1 MTTKEIDERSLVN
14 AHRLFE
20 SGDIDRMPVGTTM
33 GLQQIHCYLF
43 NGLYPF
49 AGVVRDKNIAKDG
62 FRFVNS
68 LYLEAALAAVEKM
81 PEDTFGLIIEKYVEK
96 NVCYPFMDYVRG
108 MRSKFVPSDY
118 STGTGPVF

>member
-33 GLQQIHCYLF
+33 GLQQIHRYLF
-43 NGLYPF
+43 NDLYPF
-49 AGVVRDKNIAKDG
+49 AGVVRDKNIAKGG

-81 PEDTFGLIIEKYVEK
+81 PEDTFEHIIEKYVEM

-108 MRSKFVPSDY
+108 MRSKFVPSDQMQISY
-118 STGTGPVF
+118 M

>member
-1 MTTKEIDERSLVN
+1 MANLIKKKPQSVISICIANTT
-14 AHRLFE
+14 
-20 SGDIDRMPVGTTM
+20 
-33 GLQQIHCYLF
+33 LQQIHCYLF

-81 PEDTFGLIIEKYVEK
+81 PEDTFEHIIEKYVEM
-96 NVCYPFMDYVRG
+96 NVCHPFMDYEG
-108 MRSKFVPSDY
+108 DEK
-118 STGTGPVF
+118 